1 MRQNVRTF
9 LDDFGNLM
17 YHTTDKARLLHGPAG
32 FDKTYT
38 RGTFMLEKLAAVE
51 ARYEELN
58 RLMADPQVATN
69 PDLLRE
75 YGQETAELDELVQ
88 LYRRFRDVGRQL
100 AETRTM
106 LDDGLDDE
114 MLALVED
121 EIADLEQQESALT
134 DRLQWLLLPK
144 DPNDEKNVIVEIR
157 AGTGGDEAGLFGAD
171 LYRMYGRYAETQ
183 GWKTQ
188 VLSSNSTG
196 IGGFKEVIFEVQG
209 RGAYSHLK
217 FESGVH
223 RVQRVPDTE
232 ASGRIHT
239 STATVAVLPEMEEV
253 EVEVDPNDIRFDV
266 FRSQGA
272 GGQSV
277 NTTDSAVRLTHLPT
291 GMVVTCQDERS
302 QLQNRIR
309 AMAILR
315 SRLYEIKQERLVE
328 EQGATRRSQVGS
340 GERSEKIRTYNFP
353 QNRVTDH
360 RIGFT
365 THRLEGILE
374 GDLDELIQALTEAD
388 QAARLKEMAAA

>member
-1 MRQNVRTF
+1 
-9 LDDFGNLM
+9 
-17 YHTTDKARLLHGPAG
+17 
-32 FDKTYT
+32 
-38 RGTFMLEKLAAVE
+38 MLEKLAAVE

-58 RLMADPQVATN
+58 HLMANPQVATN
-69 PDLLRE
+69 PGLLRE
-75 YGQETAELDELVQ
+75 YGQESAELEELVQ
-88 LYRRFRDVGRQL
+88 VYHRFCEVRDQL

-106 LDDGLDDE
+106 LDDGLDGE
-114 MLALVED
+114 MLAMVED
-121 EIADLEQQESALT
+121 EIATLEEQETELT
-134 DRLQWLLLPK
+134 DQLQWLLLPR

-157 AGTGGDEAGLFGAD
+157 AGTGGDEAALFAAD
-171 LYRMYGRYAETQ
+171 LYRMYVRYAETQ
-183 GWKTQ
+183 RWKTQ
-188 VLSSNSTG
+188 VLSSHSTG
-196 IGGFKEVIFEVQG
+196 IGGFKESIFEVQG

-239 STATVAVLPEMEEV
+239 STATVAVLPEMEAV
-253 EVEVDPNDIRFDV
+253 EVEVDPNDIRIDV

-309 AMAILR
+309 ALAILR
-315 SRLYEIKQERLVE
+315 SRLYEIEQQRLVE

-365 THRLEGILE
+365 THRLEAILE
-374 GDLDELIQALTEAD
+374 GALDELIQALTEAD
-388 QAARLKEMAAA
+388 QAARLKEMATA